1 MRISDVRI
9 AYLNVPMKPM
19 SPPAVGGETSAHHTL
34 VVVDTDEGLRG
45 IGECFRLAHEAMAA
59 FVKTVL
65 RPLLLGED
73 PRRIEFLWE
82 KLYGATFRY
91 GRAGLALHAISG
103 VEIALWDILGKS
115 LNSPVCQLLGG
126 AIRESIPAYASL
138 HKFAE
143 PAHVAEAAGRCA
155 AQGYEAIKLHQRDVE
170 SVRAV
175 RRALGDDVRL
185 MLDPAGAWSPR
196 EALRICQKVAEFEVH
211 WVEEPLARMEDYDGL
226 RWLRDRSPVR
236 IAAGENEYTHW
247 GFRELV
253 ALRAVDVVQ
262 PDLIKSGGLLA
273 CRRIAALADAFDLEL
288 SPHSFYYGP
297 GIAATLHF
305 CAATPRTQYVEINP
319 HDLEDWLLNPPLRP
333 AGGKIDVPQ
342 GPGLGIEVDPDR
354 LAHALSRSAA

>member
-1 MRISDVRI
+1 MRITDVRV
-9 AYLNVPMKPM
+9 AYLNVPLKAM
-19 SPPAVGGETSAHHTL
+19 SPSAVGGETSAHHTL

-45 IGECFRLAHEAMAA
+45 IGECFRLAHEAMATFIA
-59 FVKTVL
+59 ATL

-73 PRRIEFLWE
+73 PRRIEYLWE
-82 KLYGATFRY
+82 KLYSATFRY

-115 LNSPVCQLLGG
+115 LNAPVYQLLGG
-126 AIRESIPAYASL
+126 AIRQSIPAYASM
-138 HKFAE
+138 HKFAD
-143 PAHVAEAAGRCA
+143 PAHVTEAASRCA
-155 AQGYEAIKLHQRDVE
+155 AQGYGAIKLHQRDVE
-170 SVRAV
+170 SVRAA
-175 RRALGDDVRL
+175 RHALGTDIRL
-185 MLDPAGAWSPR
+185 MFDPAGAWSPR
-196 EALRICQKVAEFEVH
+196 DALRMCQEVAEFGVH
-211 WVEEPLARMEDYDGL
+211 WIEEPLLRMDDYDGL

-253 ALRAVDVVQ
+253 ARRAVDVVQ

-297 GIAATLHF
+297 GIAASLHF
-305 CAATPRTQYVEINP
+305 CAATPRVKYIEINP
-319 HDLEDWLLNPPLRP
+319 HDLEDWFLSPTLRP
-333 AGGKIDVPQ
+333 VAGNVDVPQ

-354 LAHALSRSAA
+354 LTHALSRVAA

>member
-1 MRISDVRI
+1 MRITDVRV
-9 AYLNVPMKPM
+9 AYLNVPMKAM
-19 SPPAVGGETSAHHTL
+19 SPLAVGGETSAHHTL

-45 IGECFRLAHEAMAA
+45 IGECFRLAHEAMAT
-59 FVKTVL
+59 FVAATL

-73 PRRIEFLWE
+73 PRRIEYLWD
-82 KLYGATFRY
+82 KLYNTTFRY

-115 LNSPVCQLLGG
+115 LDVPVYQLLGG
-126 AIRESIPAYASL
+126 AIRESIPAYASM

-143 PAHVAEAAGRCA
+143 SAHVVEAANRCI
-155 AQGYEAIKLHQRDVE
+155 AQGYSAIKLHQRDVE
-170 SVRAV
+170 SVRAT
-175 RRALGDDVRL
+175 RQALGNDIRL
-185 MLDPAGAWSPR
+185 MFDPAGAWSPR
-196 EALRICQKVAEFEVH
+196 DALRICQEVAEFGVH
-211 WVEEPLARMEDYDGL
+211 WVEEPLLCMDDYDGL

-253 ALRAVDVVQ
+253 ARRAVDVVQ

-305 CAATPRTQYVEINP
+305 CAATPRVKYIEINP
-319 HDLEDWLLNPPLRP
+319 HDLEGWFLSPTLRP
-333 AGGKIDVPQ
+333 VAGNVDVPQ
-342 GPGLGIEVDPDR
+342 GPGLGVEVDPDR
-354 LAHALSRSAA
+354 LAHALSRAEE